1 MSLDR
6 ENANQG
12 YVLGRLFA
20 VIERAQRAALGDG
33 VNATVRDKYIG
44 AASTTPT
51 RVFPRLLVNCQNHL
65 SKIEK
70 MPGKRGMAVG
80 IQKDLD
86 EIVDK
91 LNGNDG
97 LFPRTLGMNDQ
108 GAFFIGYYQQ
118 RQSSFVRKEPEEHKV
133 VSSVE
138 E

>member
-1 MSLDR
+1 
-6 ENANQG
+6 
-12 YVLGRLFA
+12 
-20 VIERAQRAALGDG
+20 
-33 VNATVRDKYIG
+33 
-44 AASTTPT
+44 
-51 RVFPRLLVNCQNHL
+51 
-65 SKIEK
+65 
-70 MPGKRGMAVG
+70 MAVG

-86 EIVDK
+86 EIVGK

-118 RQSSFVRKEPEEHKV
+118 RQSSFVRKEPKEYEV